1 LRAFLAGLRHLKLS
15 IPRLL
20 TVQRLI
26 PEFPME
32 EQNHLNKTAPKAVR
46 LLTPDEASQFLG
58 VSTKT
63 LRRLVKN
70 GEIPAV
76 KVSKSMRFELA
87 QLQAF
92 VARSVWR

>member
-1 LRAFLAGLRHLKLS
+1 
-15 IPRLL
+15 
-20 TVQRLI
+20 
-26 PEFPME
+26 ME

-46 LLTPDEASQFLG
+46 LLTPDQARQFLG
-58 VSTKT
+58 ISSKT
-63 LRRLVKN
+63 LRRLVKD

>member
-1 LRAFLAGLRHLKLS
+1 M
-15 IPRLL
+15 
-20 TVQRLI
+20 QRLI

-46 LLTPDEASQFLG
+46 LLTPDEAGQFLG

>member
-1 LRAFLAGLRHLKLS
+1 M
-15 IPRLL
+15 
-20 TVQRLI
+20 QRLI

-46 LLTPDEASQFLG
+46 LLTPDQASQLLG
-58 VSTKT
+58 VSSKT
-63 LRRLVKN
+63 LRRLIKN

>member
-1 LRAFLAGLRHLKLS
+1 
-15 IPRLL
+15 
-20 TVQRLI
+20 
-26 PEFPME
+26 ME

-46 LLTPDEASQFLG
+46 LLTPDQASQLLG
-58 VSTKT
+58 VSSKT

>member
-1 LRAFLAGLRHLKLS
+1 
-15 IPRLL
+15 
-20 TVQRLI
+20 
-26 PEFPME
+26 ME

-46 LLTPDEASQFLG
+46 LLTPHEASQFLG
-58 VSTKT
+58 ISSKT
-63 LRRLVKN
+63 LRRLVKD